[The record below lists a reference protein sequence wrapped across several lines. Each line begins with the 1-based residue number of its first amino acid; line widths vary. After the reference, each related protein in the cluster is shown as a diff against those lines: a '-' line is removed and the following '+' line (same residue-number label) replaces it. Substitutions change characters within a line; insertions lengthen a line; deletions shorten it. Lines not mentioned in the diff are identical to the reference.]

1 LDKKFKEK
9 AMSNA
14 KTMSRS
20 ARRMASSLSMKV
32 SGLDDDEAALRL
44 LDDSLNKALLD
55 TFPASDP
62 VSSLRFD

>member
-1 LDKKFKEK
+1 
-9 AMSNA
+9 MNNT

-20 ARRMASSLSMKV
+20 ARKMVSLVSMRA
-32 SGLDDDEAALRL
+32 GDNDEAALKL

>member
-1 LDKKFKEK
+1 
-9 AMSNA
+9 MSNT
-14 KTMSRS
+14 KIMSRS
-20 ARRMASSLSMKV
+20 TRKMVSFVSMRV
-32 SGLDDDEAALRL
+32 GGMDDDEAALRL